1 MTEKLLTIEEVA
13 DRLNLA
19 PRTIY
24 RYIKDGKLTARKI
37 GKRWQVKEEDLAVFI
52 DGIQPNK

>member
-24 RYIKDGKLTARKI
+24 RYIKEEKLTARKI
-37 GKRWQVKEEDLAVFI
+37 GRRWQVKEEDLAMFI

>member
-1 MTEKLLTIEEVA
+1 MSEKLLTIEEVA
-13 DRLNLA
+13 ERLNLA

-37 GKRWQVKEEDLAVFI
+37 GKRWQVKEEDLIVFI